1 MLGFSS
7 PLSIN
12 EFGRSSF
19 PEGGS
24 EESGGECGNSEFYES
39 ECCESESGE
48 GWESESEASDG
59 GSLYLPTPERPRMV
73 VCDQFQL

>member
-1 MLGFSS
+1 MYLPPG
-7 PLSIN
+7 
-12 EFGRSSF
+12 SSF

-39 ECCESESGE
+39 ECCERESGE
-48 GWESESEASDG
+48 DWESEAEASDG

-73 VCDQFQL
+73 VCDQIQL